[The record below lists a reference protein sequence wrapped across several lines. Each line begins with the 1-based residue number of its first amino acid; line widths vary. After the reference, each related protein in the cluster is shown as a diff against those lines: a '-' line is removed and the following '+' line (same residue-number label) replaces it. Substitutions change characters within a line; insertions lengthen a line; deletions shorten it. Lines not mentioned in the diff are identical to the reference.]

1 MIIAI
6 LGVLCILLIGYIL
19 YLTAKMKQ
27 DKQAVK
33 KVRYL
38 IDEVLKGN
46 FEPRITNIGNTEVCY
61 IARGLNELLNNLETF
76 IRENNI
82 VIRKSSETREFRPF
96 LTDGI
101 LPNLQVVGTY
111 VNNNV
116 NAIKEVAKMSA
127 KRELN
132 FALKNINKNPQ
143 QQKIIQNDF
152 HKILVTLNDVLQKV
166 SLMATYSQENC
177 AKILDSMHIL
187 EQAREIVAVN
197 NESVSGLSERSGEIN
212 SIINMINDIA
222 DQTNLLALNAAI
234 EAARAGEH
242 GRGSAVVADEVRKLA
257 EKTQHSTKDIW
268 TQINLF
274 QQATSEIY
282 ENSQKMLEQMNNF
295 GTIMDSFESVFKEIN
310 TSSSEIK
317 DYMTAVNV
325 RLNGDI
331 IKTDYLI
338 FKNDVYDDV
347 LKEAHNENLTD
358 KVESVFDNWLQKRG
372 NVHYAGTKTLEKIVN
387 AHKSIVESAKNGLN
401 DALSC
406 NENMCHP
413 KVIESFKTME
423 ETTDT
428 LFREFEKLVD
438 VWKEKSNLQEQSE
451 EYKEHSA

>member
-6 LGVLCILLIGYIL
+6 LGVLCVLLIGYIF
-19 YLTAKMKQ
+19 YLTAKIKQ
-27 DKQAVK
+27 DRQAVK
-33 KVRYL
+33 KVKYL
-38 IDEVLKGN
+38 IDETLKGN
-46 FEPRITNIGNTEVCY
+46 FEPRITNIGNTEVCH

-82 VIRKSSETREFRPF
+82 VIRKSLEMGSFRPF

-101 LPNLQVVGTY
+101 LPNLQAVGTY
-111 VNNNV
+111 VNNNI
-116 NAIKEVAKMSA
+116 NASREVAKMSA

-152 HKILVTLNDVLQKV
+152 YKILATLSDVLQKI

-177 AKILDSMHIL
+177 AKILDSMRML
-187 EQAREIVAVN
+187 EQARELVVVN
-197 NESVSGLSERSGEIN
+197 SDSVSGLSERSGEIN
-212 SIINMINDIA
+212 SIVDVINDVA

-242 GRGSAVVADEVRKLA
+242 GRGFAVVADEVRKLA

-282 ENSQKMLEQMNNF
+282 ENSQKMTEQMNDF
-295 GTIMDSFESVFKEIN
+295 GNTMNGIGSTFEEIN
-310 TSSSEIK
+310 SYSSEIK
-317 DYMTAVNV
+317 TSIMTINA
-325 RLNGDI
+325 RLYSSI
-331 IKTDYLI
+331 LMTDYLI
-338 FKNDVYDDV
+338 FKSDVYDDV
-347 LKEAHNENLTD
+347 LKEVNDENLTNNIML
-358 KVESVFDNWLQKRG
+358 VFDNWLQKRG
-372 NVHYAGTKTLEKIVN
+372 NVHYAGTKVLEKIVDT
-387 AHKSIVESAKNGLN
+387 HKSIVESAKNGLN

-413 KVIESFKTME
+413 HVLESFKIME

-428 LFREFEKLVD
+428 LFKEFEKLAD
-438 VWKEKSNLQEQSE
+438 MWKEKDKSQEQS
-451 EYKEHSA
+451 A